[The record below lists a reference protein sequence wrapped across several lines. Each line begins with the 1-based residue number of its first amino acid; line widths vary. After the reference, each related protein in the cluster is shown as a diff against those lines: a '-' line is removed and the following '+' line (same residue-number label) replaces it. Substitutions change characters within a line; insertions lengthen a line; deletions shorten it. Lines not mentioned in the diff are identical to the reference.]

1 MGSFAKKTTRNKR
14 NRITRRK
21 RRSSR
26 KKCERHRYT
35 KRGGDKPTTMS
46 ESLIKSFPIM
56 TDYPQCR
63 TCLEVIDKSSSKLK
77 SPTKNKSAL
86 ERKSTPTKSDS
97 KKNTLYSWTDSD
109 IAALGVPKQAARDE
123 PNKIPTKSSLEL
135 TPLEDSPNFKTPSVS
150 KKNPFRRKSISSK

>member
-46 ESLIKSFPIM
+46 DSLMKSFPAM
-56 TDYPQCR
+56 TKFPSCG
-63 TCLEVIDKSSSKLK
+63 TCMEAIDKSSYKLK
-77 SPTKNKSAL
+77 SPTKKKSISSSA
-86 ERKSTPTKSDS
+86 KSTKTQGDS
-97 KKNTLYSWTDSD
+97 WNEWTT
-109 IAALGVPKQAARDE
+109 AEMLELGE
-123 PNKIPTKSSLEL
+123 PNKIPTNSPLNL
-135 TPLEDSPNFKTPSVS
+135 TPLEDSPNFKPPSMS
-150 KKNPFRRKSISSK
+150 NAKSTTKKNPFRRKSISSK

>member
-86 ERKSTPTKSDS
+86 EMKSTPTKSDS
-97 KKNTLYSWTDSD
+97 KTNTIYIWTDED
-109 IAALGVPKQAARDE
+109 IAALGVPK
-123 PNKIPTKSSLEL
+123 
-135 TPLEDSPNFKTPSVS
+135 